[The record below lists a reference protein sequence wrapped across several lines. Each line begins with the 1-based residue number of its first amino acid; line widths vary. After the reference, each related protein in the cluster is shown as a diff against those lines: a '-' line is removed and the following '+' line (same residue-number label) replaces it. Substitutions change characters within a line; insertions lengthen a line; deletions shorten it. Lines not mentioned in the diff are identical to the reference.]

1 MKLQVLADI
10 HLEFASFYVPDT
22 DADVVVFAG
31 DIGTKLG
38 GIELANRLGKPVIYV
53 AGNHEYYGDALP
65 KLTDKM
71 RAAAGPNVAFLEND
85 EMIIGD
91 VRFLG
96 ATLWTDFRLF
106 GEAAKDYSMLVAGEQ
121 MNDFRKIRYSPKY
134 NRLSPLTTAVLHR
147 QTRQWLRTAL
157 QRDHTGPTVVVTHHA
172 PSIRSAEPQYRDD
185 PLAAAFVSDVEE
197 LMDGRRV
204 ALWIHGHTHNCVDYE
219 IAGTR
224 VISNQRGYPDEPTT
238 FDPALVID
246 TTDAIG

>member
-10 HLEFASFYVPDT
+10 HLEFASFDVPDT
-22 DADVVVFAG
+22 DADVVARAG

-85 EMIIGD
+85 EVIIGD

-106 GEAAKDYSMLVAGEQ
+106 GDAAKDYSMLVAGER
-121 MNDFRKIRYSPKY
+121 MNDFRKIRCSPKY
-134 NRLSPLTTAVLHR
+134 NRLSPLATAVLHR

-157 QRDHTGPTVVVTHHA
+157 QRDHAGPTVVVTHHA
-172 PSIRSAEPQYRDD
+172 PSIRSSGPTVSLGTADQG
-185 PLAAAFVSDVEE
+185 LAVGSARSGIRRWRTASVSGIPRPTQATASADQPWPERHDE
-197 LMDGRRV
+197 WDALDTQDGRGV
-204 ALWIHGHTHNCVDYE
+204 M
-219 IAGTR
+219 
-224 VISNQRGYPDEPTT
+224 
-238 FDPALVID
+238 
-246 TTDAIG
+246 